1 MDWGPTAVRRARVSG
16 ATAGA
21 EARPSA
27 LITAAKAEQGRAFR
41 SFNLFRAATAKD
53 FVLNIP
59 SSAPT
64 GASEDMYLYVLL
76 ICVPSY

>member
-27 LITAAKAEQGRAFR
+27 LIRAEQGRAFR